1 MKKNFTKNKNR
12 GFTLVETLVA
22 IFIFV
27 LSTTALV
34 AVTGNSVSDVSI
46 AKNKLVAR
54 ALSEEG
60 IEMVRN
66 IRDSSALSGTGS
78 SGWGDFADL
87 MATCFG
93 ATGCKIDNPQEFFAN
108 NLLPVASA
116 CPGAGC
122 ALLTR
127 DDSNLGYFEYG
138 GGSAEATAFRR
149 TIRLEYIGATEPSNE
164 IKVTSTVSWKQGS
177 VDKSITAVE
186 HLFNWI
192 TN

>member
-1 MKKNFTKNKNR
+1 MINKLQNSKNKNKNKNK

-78 SGWGDFADL
+78 SGWSDFATL
-87 MATCFG
+87 MDSCFLG
-93 ATGCKIDNPQEFFAN
+93 PGCKIDNPQGFF
-108 NLLPVASA
+108 V
-116 CPGAGC
+116 
-122 ALLTR
+122 
-127 DDSNLGYFEYG
+127 G
-138 GGSAEATAFRR
+138 G
-149 TIRLEYIGATEPSNE
+149 
-164 IKVTSTVSWKQGS
+164 
-177 VDKSITAVE
+177 
-186 HLFNWI
+186 
-192 TN
+192 